1 MDPAGAV
8 VLVTGASSG
17 IGRATAGLLAGRGAR
32 LLLSGR
38 DEAALKDV
46 ATSTGGTA
54 LPADLTGPGAAGE
67 LARRAVAV
75 HGRVDVLVASAG
87 IGWAGEFATQPE
99 ESILELVQVNLSVP
113 MELCR
118 ALLPAMLERKQ
129 GSVVLVGSIAGLT
142 GVAGESV
149 YAATKAGLSLFTES
163 LALEIAGRGVGVSCV
178 VPGVVDTAFFQRRGV
193 PYGRTRPKLLP
204 PERLAQA
211 VVNCIE
217 THRVEVVVPAWLNLP
232 TRVRALSPGMYR
244 LLARRFGNN

>member
-1 MDPAGAV
+1 MDLAGAV

-17 IGRATAGLLAGRGAR
+17 IGRSTAQLLAARGAR
-32 LLLSGR
+32 VLLSGR
-38 DEAALKDV
+38 DEAALKAV
-46 ATSTGGTA
+46 AGPIGGTV
-54 LPADLTGPGAAGE
+54 LVADLSAPAAARN

-75 HGRVDVLVASAG
+75 HGRVDVLVAGAG

-99 ESILELVQVNLSVP
+99 QSVPELVHLNLTVP

-118 ALLPAMLERKQ
+118 ALLPGMLERGY
-129 GSVVLVGSIAGLT
+129 GSLVLVGSIAGLT

-163 LALEIAGRGVGVSCV
+163 LALEVHGRGVGVSCV

-204 PERLAQA
+204 PERISAA
-211 VVNCIE
+211 VLNCIE
-217 THRVEVVVPAWLNLP
+217 TRRVETVVPAWLNLP
-232 TRVRALSPGMYR
+232 IRVRALSPGMYR